1 MMSYEEII
9 KELKSGTYR
18 PIYFLMGEEPYFID
32 VISDYIAKH
41 ALSEADKGFNQIV
54 MYGKDTDAIGIT
66 HAARKYPMMAQ
77 RQVVIVK
84 EAQNIKEIEDLAT
97 YVEKPLNSTIL
108 VICYKYKS
116 LDKRKK
122 LGKLVEKSGVLFESK
137 KLYDNQIPKW
147 IEGYAKS
154 IGLSL
159 DAKATLLLAEFL
171 GSDLSGIVSSIE
183 KLKVAVP
190 QGTGVITADLIERNI
205 GFSKDYNNF
214 ELQNALTNRDILKA
228 SKIVKAFSQNI
239 KANPLQLTIVTLFG
253 FFQKL
258 LAYHYLPD
266 KSQGAVA
273 SALKINPYFV
283 KDYATAA
290 KQYNARKV
298 VQVISLLRQYDMKSK
313 GFESASTDGGE
324 LLSELIF
331 KIMH

>member
-54 MYGKDTDAIGIT
+54 MYGKDTDAVGIT

-77 RQVVIVK
+77 RQVVIIK
-84 EAQNIKEIEDLAT
+84 EAQNIKDIEDLAT

-108 VICYKYKS
+108 VVCYKYKS

-122 LGKLVEKSGVLFESK
+122 LGKLVEKNGVLFESK
-137 KLYDNQIPKW
+137 KLYDNKIPQW

-154 IGLSL
+154 IGITL
-159 DAKATLLLAEFL
+159 DTKAVSLLAEFL

-190 QGTGVITADLIERNI
+190 QGGLITADLIERNI

-214 ELQNALTNRDILKA
+214 ELQNAIINLDVLKA
-228 SKIVKAFSQNI
+228 TKIVKAFSQNI
-239 KANPLQLTIVTLFG
+239 KANPIQVTIVTLFG

-283 KDYATAA
+283 KDYTLAA
-290 KQYNARKV
+290 KHYNGRKV

-313 GFESASTDGGE
+313 GFESTSTEGGE